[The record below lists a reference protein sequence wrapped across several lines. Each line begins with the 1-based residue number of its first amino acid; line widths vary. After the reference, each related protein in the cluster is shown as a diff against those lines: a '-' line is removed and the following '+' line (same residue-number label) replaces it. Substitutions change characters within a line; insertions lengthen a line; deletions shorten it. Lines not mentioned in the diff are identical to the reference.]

1 MLTAWWSMSTPHCGF
16 RGSGM
21 QVPWLNCCC
30 STIPYP
36 AFRFGCWSLA
46 CALCKW
52 DQHRLWLQKRRGQ
65 KGVQRSRGWL
75 KAGSV
80 AWGGGGNVSWVSAAV
95 LCSCERKCAL
105 FLKILQRVPE
115 SFKAHA
121 GTMTFRDA
129 PDFISVKD
137 TDGDWL
143 FKFTVA
149 IGRMLL
155 VSRHPLLVSSYY
167 YHYSFS
173 LLAFLYLGFFVVME
187 YFMRE
192 TVVGLGS
199 LNNSAFWV
207 CVYFGELSGWN
218 I

>member
-1 MLTAWWSMSTPHCGF
+1 MQMRPAQALTAEEEGAE
-16 RGSGM
+16 GSSKVTG
-21 QVPWLNCCC
+21 
-30 STIPYP
+30 
-36 AFRFGCWSLA
+36 LA
-46 CALCKW
+46 ESWISCLEK
-52 DQHRLWLQKRRGQ
+52 K
-65 KGVQRSRGWL
+65 K
-75 KAGSV
+75 
-80 AWGGGGNVSWVSAAV
+80 NVSWVSAAV

-207 CVYFGELSGWN
+207 CVYFGEISG
-218 I
+218 